1 MARTAKAVRD
11 QKLLMIKRHRLEK
24 GKNRAV
30 VSKQKTAEGKRD
42 LEDKMQM
49 LGVDTEPMR
58 KKRSRDDAEDDAM
71 ALARQGQ
78 AGAEEEDGDAQVLD
92 AGIVDP
98 ALAVKARK
106 MARKGQTKRN
116 MHARAGEGDRHI
128 REKKPKHLFVGKRGA
143 GKTERR

>member
-1 MARTAKAVRD
+1 MNKLAKAVRD
-11 QKLLMIKRHRLEK
+11 KKLLMIQRHRFEK

-30 VSKQKTAEGKRD
+30 VSKQRTAEGKQE
-42 LEDKMQM
+42 LEEQM
-49 LGVDTEPMR
+49 TSLGVDTEPMR
-58 KKRSRDDAEDDAM
+58 KKRTRDDMEDVLEM
-71 ALARQGQ
+71 ARQGQ
-78 AGAEEEDGDAQVLD
+78 EQDEEASHVTLET
-92 AGIVDP
+92 GIVDP
-98 ALAVKARK
+98 TLMAKARK